1 MNCYPTIDCPY
12 KEDIEALAEEQVAE
26 RYDDYLQDVDVDADI
41 HWQEHRLWVETDTPL
56 MRETWILVGTTLTML
71 PTDDPDVPA
80 LAAAAL
86 AAAALAARALDSGS
100 DPLSAATAAGLV
112 HTIEYADD
120 EAARRYALAQA
131 A

>member
-12 KEDIEALAEEQVAE
+12 KEDIEALSE
-26 RYDDYLQDVDVDADI
+26 LQDTGVDADI

-86 AAAALAARALDSGS
+86 AARALDSGS

>member
-1 MNCYPTIDCPY
+1 MNCYPTIECPY
-12 KEDIEALAEEQVAE
+12 KEDIETLAEEQVAE
-26 RYDDYLQDVDVDADI
+26 RYDDYLQDTGVDADI
-41 HWQEHRLWVETDTPL
+41 HWQERSLWVETDTPL
-56 MRETWILVGTTLTML
+56 MRETWMLVGTTLTML

-86 AAAALAARALDSGS
+86 AARALDPGA
-100 DPLSAATAAGLV
+100 DPLAAATAAGLV
-112 HTIEYADD
+112 HTIEYSDS

>member
-12 KEDIEALAEEQVAE
+12 KEDIETLAEEQVAE
-26 RYDDYLQDVDVDADI
+26 RYDDYLQDAGVDADI
-41 HWQEHRLWVETDTPL
+41 HWQEHRLWVEADAPL

-71 PTDDPDVPA
+71 PTDDPDVPV
-80 LAAAAL
+80 L
-86 AAAALAARALDSGS
+86 AAAALAARTLDSGS

>member
-1 MNCYPTIDCPY
+1 MNCCPTIECPY

-26 RYDDYLQDVDVDADI
+26 RYDDYLQDAGVDADI
-41 HWQEHRLWVETDTPL
+41 HWQEHRLWVEADTPL
-56 MRETWILVGTTLTML
+56 MCETWILVGTTLTML

-86 AAAALAARALDSGS
+86 AARTLDSGS
-100 DPLSAATAAGLV
+100 DPLSAAIAAGLV

>member
-1 MNCYPTIDCPY
+1 MNCYPTIECPY
-12 KEDIEALAEEQVAE
+12 KEDIEALAEEQVTE
-26 RYDDYLQDVDVDADI
+26 RYDDYLQDTGVDADI
-41 HWQEHRLWVETDTPL
+41 HWQEHRLWVEADTPL

-86 AAAALAARALDSGS
+86 AARALDPGS

-120 EAARRYALAQA
+120 EVARRYALAQA

>member
-26 RYDDYLQDVDVDADI
+26 RYDDYLQDVDVSVST

-86 AAAALAARALDSGS
+86 AARALDSGS
-100 DPLSAATAAGLV
+100 DPLSTATAAGLV